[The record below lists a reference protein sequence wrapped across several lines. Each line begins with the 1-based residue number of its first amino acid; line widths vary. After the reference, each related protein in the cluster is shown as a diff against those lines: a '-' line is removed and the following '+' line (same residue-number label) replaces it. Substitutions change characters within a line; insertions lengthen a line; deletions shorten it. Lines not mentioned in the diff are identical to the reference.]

1 MKSFSKR
8 LFWLPLALVLC
19 AALLL
24 GSGLGSGFGSGIK
37 PVDAAGLSDPRL
49 ARLEFEVSAL
59 QSQVNQLQN
68 QLSRGT
74 SSSVQT
80 SPTASSSDRLGD
92 RSSNLGDPTSD
103 EQFDN
108 LATLVIE
115 LNQRVL
121 QIEDRLADSAP

>member
-19 AALLL
+19 GALLL
-24 GSGLGSGFGSGIK
+24 GPGLGSGFGPGFGSGTK

-74 SSSVQT
+74 NSSVQT
-80 SPTASSSDRLGD
+80 SQPASPSERP
-92 RSSNLGDPTSD
+92 SNLGDPTLD

-121 QIEDRLADSAP
+121 QVEDRLAN